1 MCAAAEVRKVIQQK
15 AHGAG
20 GGGGFDRL
28 SRIRTKTLEVF

>member
-15 AHGAG
+15 AHG

-28 SRIRTKTLEVF
+28 SRIRTKTLQLF